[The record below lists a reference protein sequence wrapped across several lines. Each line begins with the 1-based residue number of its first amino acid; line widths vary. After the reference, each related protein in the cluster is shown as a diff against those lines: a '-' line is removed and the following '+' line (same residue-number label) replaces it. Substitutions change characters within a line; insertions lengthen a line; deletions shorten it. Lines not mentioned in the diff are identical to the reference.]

1 MRVSIFGCGW
11 LGRALAKRL
20 RPKHVVF
27 GAVRSEGSMVQ
38 LRKENITAFQNP
50 APLSPFWDAE
60 VLVVSISPRDAYLE
74 TLAQLPHIVGPSV
87 VQVILLS
94 STSVYGDIGGII
106 DETSPIQSESIVARG
121 EAQFKRDFPKGVII
135 RLGGLMGDD
144 RIAGQWASKTLED
157 TPVNYIHQADAVGV
171 IEQVIEQ
178 KVQNETIN
186 AVAPVHP
193 KRSMVYKKNAE
204 LFGFELPQ
212 FKEGKEKVVSGEK
225 SRRLLLYTYRFDDP
239 RRFWPDTRGR
249 SR

>member
-11 LGRALAKRL
+11 LGRALAKQL
-20 RPKHVVF
+20 PAKYTVF
-27 GAVRSEGSMVQ
+27 GAVRSDSSMEL
-38 LRKENITAFQNP
+38 LRKVNITAFQNP
-50 APLSPFWDAE
+50 GEESPFWDAE

-74 TLAQLPHIVGPSV
+74 TLAQLPRLVGSSV
-87 VQVILLS
+87 DQIILLS
-94 STSVYGDIGGII
+94 SISVYSDLEGIV
-106 DETSPIQSESIVARG
+106 DETSPIQSENIVARG

-144 RIAGQWASKTLED
+144 RIAGQWASKTLEE

-178 KVQNETIN
+178 KLKSETIN
-186 AVAPVHP
+186 AVAPEHP
-193 KRSMVYKKNAE
+193 KRSAVYKRNAE

-212 FKEGKEKVVSGEK
+212 FKEGKERIVSGEK
-225 SRRLLLYTYRFDDP
+225 GRRLLLYKYRFEDP